1 MKSFQQEKAIYL
13 QDFCKLGDLDH
24 KRLICLVYLNWS
36 SPGRKTLRLTVHRIL
51 PTGRYES
58 FERLFPGSRVLNQPE
73 LRNCIYRD
81 PFNDLSPKSNAILF
95 GAKSKREKNP
105 NGVPKNAK

>member
-1 MKSFQQEKAIYL
+1 MEFAREEDTPAHSASNPSDREYERFEP
-13 QDFCKLGDLDH
+13 
-24 KRLICLVYLNWS
+24 LN
-36 SPGRKTLRLTVHRIL
+36 R
-51 PTGRYES
+51 
-58 FERLFPGSRVLNQPE
+58 GSMVLNKPE
-73 LRNCIYRD
+73 LRNCIHRD